1 MVRYSCCLIYRK
13 MLKSGTAKVGL
24 GPYIVEKAKIKYGWD
39 SDLFKMLK
47 QGTAGVLYWSSIVQ
61 KAKI

>member
-1 MVRYSCCLIYRK
+1 MVRYSCLIYRK

-47 QGTAGVLYWSSIVQ
+47 QGTAGVLYC
-61 KAKI
+61 